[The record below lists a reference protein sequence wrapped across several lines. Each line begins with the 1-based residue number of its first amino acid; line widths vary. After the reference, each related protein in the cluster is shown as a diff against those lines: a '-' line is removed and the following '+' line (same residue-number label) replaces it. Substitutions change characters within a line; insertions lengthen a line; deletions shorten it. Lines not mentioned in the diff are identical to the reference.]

1 MSIRLR
7 SPLTSSVSSAS
18 IRVSEKLLSNDGKV
32 KARRYMDDVTTPDH
46 SLPAPGVLSI
56 TGERTELVVW
66 ESVVKV
72 TVVGMVE
79 HGFDALPEK

>member
-1 MSIRLR
+1 
-7 SPLTSSVSSAS
+7 
-18 IRVSEKLLSNDGKV
+18 
-32 KARRYMDDVTTPDH
+32 MDHVATPDH